1 MNSEMSPA
9 AMLNDDMME
18 LLLLALLFTAV
29 RHTYVVDMVNNT
41 LLSVMPDLQ
50 LEDEN
55 GDPTL
60 LQTGVHAVVFVAIW
74 WILGELNMK
83 SLN

>member
-1 MNSEMSPA
+1 MNSEMAPA

-18 LLLLALLFTAV
+18 LVLLALLFVVV
-29 RHTYVVDMVNNT
+29 RDHRVVDMVNNT

-55 GDPTL
+55 GEPTL
-60 LQTGVHAVVFVAIW
+60 VQNAVHGVVFAALW
-74 WILGELNMK
+74 WVLGELN
-83 SLN
+83 LRA

>member
-1 MNSEMSPA
+1 MAPA

-18 LLLLALLFTAV
+18 LVLLALLFVVV
-29 RHTYVVDMVNNT
+29 RDHRVVDMVNNT

-55 GDPTL
+55 GEPTL
-60 LQTGVHAVVFVAIW
+60 IQNGTCCSFCCSLVGFRRIKF
-74 WILGELNMK
+74 K

>member
-1 MNSEMSPA
+1 MNSEMGPA

-18 LLLLALLFTAV
+18 LVLLALLFVVV
-29 RHTYVVDMVNNT
+29 RDHRVVDMVNNT

-55 GDPTL
+55 GEPTL
-60 LQTGVHAVVFVAIW
+60 LQNAVHGAVYAALW
-74 WILGELNMK
+74 WVLGELN
-83 SLN
+83 LRA

>member
-1 MNSEMSPA
+1 MNSEMTPS

-18 LLLLALLFTAV
+18 KVMLALLFVVV
-29 RHTYVVDMVNNT
+29 RDHRVSDMVNNT

-50 LEDEN
+50 LHDDN

-60 LQTGVHAVVFVAIW
+60 LQNAVHACIFGVLW
-74 WILGELNMK
+74 WLLGEFNLRV
-83 SLN
+83 

>member
-1 MNSEMSPA
+1 MNSEMAPA

-18 LLLLALLFTAV
+18 LVLLALLFVVV
-29 RHTYVVDMVNNT
+29 RDQRVVDMVNNT

-55 GDPTL
+55 GEPTW
-60 LQTGVHAVVFVAIW
+60 LQNTVHGVVYAALW
-74 WILGELNMK
+74 WVLGELNVRA
-83 SLN
+83 

>member
-1 MNSEMSPA
+1 MNSEMAPA

-18 LLLLALLFTAV
+18 LVLLALLFVVV
-29 RHTYVVDMVNNT
+29 RDQRVVDMVNNT

-55 GDPTL
+55 GEPTL
-60 LQTGVHAVVFVAIW
+60 LQNAVHAVVFAAIW
-74 WILGELNMK
+74 WVLGELNVRA
-83 SLN
+83 